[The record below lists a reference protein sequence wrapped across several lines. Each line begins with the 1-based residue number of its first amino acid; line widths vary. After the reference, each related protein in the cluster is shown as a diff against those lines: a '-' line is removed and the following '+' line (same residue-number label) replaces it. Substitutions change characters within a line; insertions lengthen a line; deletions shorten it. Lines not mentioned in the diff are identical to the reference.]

1 MPRYSSELKASV
13 LKRMMP
19 PQSLSVTALS
29 RETGITEVTL
39 YHWRKQA
46 RQAGAVM
53 PGNDN
58 QQSDTWD
65 SASKFAVVLETASL
79 NEQALAEYCRSKGL
93 FVEQV
98 RAWRQVCE
106 DANSRQQEKTADVA
120 RQQKADKQHI
130 KALERELHR
139 KDKALAEAAALL
151 VLAKKYRGLVIP
163 GEDD

>member
-1 MPRYSSELKASV
+1 MGRYSEELKMSV
-13 LKRMMP
+13 LRRMLP
-19 PQSLSVTALS
+19 PQSQSVASLS

-58 QQSDTWD
+58 QRSDTWD

-79 NEQALAEYCRSKGL
+79 NEQALAEYCRGKGL

-98 RAWRQVCE
+98 RAWRQACE
-106 DANSRQQEKTADVA
+106 DANA
-120 RQQKADKQHI
+120 RQEEKAADAARQLKAEKQRS

-139 KDKALAEAAALL
+139 KDKALAEVSALL

>member
-1 MPRYSSELKASV
+1 MPRYSDEMKASI

-19 PQSLSVTALS
+19 PQSCSVAQLS

-46 RQAGAVM
+46 RQAGEVM
-53 PGNDN
+53 PGGGK
-58 QQSDTWD
+58 QLSDGWD

-79 NEQALAEYCRSKGL
+79 NEQALAEYCRGKGL

-98 RAWRQVCE
+98 RAWRQACE
-106 DANSRQQEKTADVA
+106 QANARREEQSADAA
-120 RQQKADKQHI
+120 RQLKTEKQRS
-130 KALERELHR
+130 KALEHELNR

-151 VLAKKYRGLVIP
+151 ILAKKYRGLLIP

>member
-1 MPRYSSELKASV
+1 MPRYSEELKASI

-19 PQSLSVTALS
+19 PQSISVAALS

-53 PGNDN
+53 PGGGN
-58 QQSDTWD
+58 QDSETWD

-98 RAWRQVCE
+98 RGWRHACE
-106 DANSRQQEKTADVA
+106 QANARRAEQSADAA
-120 RQQKADKQHI
+120 RQLKSEKQRS
-130 KALERELHR
+130 KGLERELNR

-151 VLAKKYRGLVIP
+151 ILAKKYRGLVIP

>member
-1 MPRYSSELKASV
+1 
-13 LKRMMP
+13 
-19 PQSLSVTALS
+19 
-29 RETGITEVTL
+29 
-39 YHWRKQA
+39 
-46 RQAGAVM
+46 M

-79 NEQALAEYCRSKGL
+79 NEQALAEYCRGKGL

-98 RAWRQVCE
+98 RAWRQACE
-106 DANSRQQEKTADVA
+106 GANARQEELTADTA
-120 RQQKADKQHI
+120 RQLKAEKQRS

-163 GEDD
+163 GEDE